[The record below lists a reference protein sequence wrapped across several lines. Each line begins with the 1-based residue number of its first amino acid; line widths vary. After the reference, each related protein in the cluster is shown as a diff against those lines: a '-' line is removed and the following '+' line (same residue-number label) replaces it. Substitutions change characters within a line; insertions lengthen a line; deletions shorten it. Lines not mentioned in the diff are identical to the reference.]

1 MSEIKVDTVAEKTS
15 ANGVT
20 VDGLNIKDSKLVT
33 ANSVITSNVTDAN
46 ITLAKLAGDSVDGTK
61 IADNAINSE
70 HYTDASID
78 AAHLNADV
86 ITGHT
91 AETSIADADTLLIHD
106 ASASA
111 LRKMTKANFVSGIG
125 GQNTPYWYAYG
136 HASGQGSSSGTFTK
150 MEATKIFDSS
160 SAYDDSNFRWTCPSG
175 QGGKYWVSIATQPY
189 NTSVQGT
196 GSQVVPYHNGN
207 SKGNAYNASHHAIS
221 LFRNHWISWSGI
233 IDVSAGDYLE
243 AYYFTVFNSG
253 SGGAAYGKF
262 SGYKLIE

>member
-1 MSEIKVDTVAEKTS
+1 MAIDK
-15 ANGVT
+15 
-20 VDGLNIKDSKLVT
+20 
-33 ANSVITSNVTDAN
+33 ITTPAVTD
-46 ITLAKLAGDSVDGTK
+46 DSVTLDKMAPGTDGQIIT
-61 IADNAINSE
+61 
-70 HYTDASID
+70 YDASGNPVAVGPGTD
-78 AAHLNADV
+78 GQVLTS
-86 ITGHT
+86 TG
-91 AETSIADADTLLIHD
+91 AGSPPAFETP
-106 ASASA
+106 ASA
-111 LRKMTKANFVSGIG
+111 T
-125 GQNTPYWYAYG
+125 NTPYWYAYG
-136 HASGQGSSSGTFTK
+136 HASGQGSSSNVFTK
-150 MEATKIFDSS
+150 MEATKIFDSTG

-189 NTSVQGT
+189 ATSVNGT

-221 LFRNHWISWSGI
+221 LFRNHWIMWSGI

>member
-1 MSEIKVDTVAEKTS
+1 M
-15 ANGVT
+15 
-20 VDGLNIKDSKLVT
+20 
-33 ANSVITSNVTDAN
+33 
-46 ITLAKLAGDSVDGTK
+46 TK
-61 IADNAINSE
+61 ARNIADLLDGNGDVVSGALDNVP
-70 HYTDASID
+70 AS
-78 AAHLNADV
+78 N
-86 ITGHT
+86 
-91 AETSIADADTLLIHD
+91 D
-106 ASASA
+106 ASALTTGTIDNARISLVEAEIPSLNASKIGAGTFPDARLPATALNSNVDLTNLSA
-111 LRKMTKANFVSGIG
+111 SHLTSGTVATARLGSGTASSSTFLRGDGSFAVPAG
-125 GQNTPYWYAYG
+125 GVNTPYWYAYG

-150 MEATKIFDSS
+150 MEATKIFDSDG
-160 SAYDDSNFRWTCPSG
+160 SAYDNSNFRWTCPSG

-221 LFRNHWISWSGI
+221 LFRNHWIMWSGI